1 MKERQLRIPISLE
14 IFLLSVIPLVIV
26 ATVVSFMFFSTTTR
40 NIEEQTAK
48 LAVTTTEKLSE
59 EISKTMAPFRGK
71 VQDMNALANYNHD
84 AQFLG
89 TVVRAMGTN
98 APEGFSI
105 YYATEISR
113 FEEGGIFEESG
124 GWTPEPDWQPQTRP
138 WYKIA
143 LDNPDQICF
152 VDPYIDSRTGKVC
165 VTISHSVTDSTEKI
179 VGVTGIDLSLE
190 TVASLIENYKISDTG
205 TIHLLDKNGTYI
217 THSDNSK
224 IMSENFFSEYKILQ
238 RNQQQFMDGSS
249 HAIINSGQYFAIAPV
264 EGTPWFVVALGNVS
278 DFTSTVLSTIS
289 VILLIIGVQ
298 VVVVLIAS
306 LIFSRLISKTFS
318 SMVDHCNKF
327 SEGDFTAHFSSYIIQ
342 EADSLAKGFEAFSQ
356 NIRML
361 VGKIFKSASSVSEMS
376 TSLATTAS
384 TINKSVNDTV
394 EAISQMASTSSK
406 QTVAVQQVDEAVHVI
421 VEETNRLNQEIDS
434 QNNIISSSSSSIEEI
449 VQGMSNVQSDIASTA
464 NDMEELVTLASNNK
478 SSLTTAAQEIVS
490 VRHESASLQEMNSV
504 ISSVAAQTNLL
515 AMNAA
520 IEAAHAGA
528 AGKGFAVVAD
538 EIRKLAETA
547 SKQASSSSSYL
558 KSIQGKIDAIAETA
572 VGIDKSFETTIQRI
586 RDICQVVIQLEQT
599 TSEQGNRSAQVLR
612 ALDDIRTSTNNITMN
627 VEAITNSTARTSQL
641 CRTLREMNSNVND
654 GITSC
659 KTASV
664 SMKESSDLVNSVASA
679 TRQSVSELLEAVGS
693 FRVERRAPQST
704 GQDSYKGPDRR
715 QQNVS
720 LVPPKLS

>member
-26 ATVVSFMFFSTTTR
+26 AIVASFMFFSTTTR

-113 FEEGGIFEESG
+113 FEEGGIFEESS

-205 TIHLLDKNGTYI
+205 TMHLLDKNGTYI

-249 HAIINSGQYFAIAPV
+249 HAIINQGQYFAIAPV

-376 TSLATTAS
+376 TSLAT
-384 TINKSVNDTV
+384 
-394 EAISQMASTSSK
+394 
-406 QTVAVQQVDEAVHVI
+406 
-421 VEETNRLNQEIDS
+421 
-434 QNNIISSSSSSIEEI
+434 
-449 VQGMSNVQSDIASTA
+449 TA